1 MDKPWLKAEDTVSPL
16 AIDRSDR
23 AVKVN
28 IEIMR
33 TFVKLRGMLA
43 EQIDLKEKLTQLE
56 NKYDDNFRMVF
67 EAIYQWMD
75 GPAPDGYSGRRIG
88 FTKEK

>member
-1 MDKPWLKAEDTVSPL
+1 MDKPSLEAEDTVLPL

-43 EQIDLKEKLTQLE
+43 ELINLKEKLTQLE
-56 NKYDDNFRMVF
+56 NKYDDFRMVF
-67 EAIYQWMD
+67 
-75 GPAPDGYSGRRIG
+75 
-88 FTKEK
+88 